1 MTDYFGQEGTLKPG
15 DAVAALIVL
24 KDGRYL
30 MQLRDQKPGI
40 FYPGH
45 WGLFGGGME
54 PGETVEAAL
63 ARELEEELCLEGAR
77 GRYVTEFSFA
87 FGRFG
92 RVLRYYYEVRVDDD
106 ALSRLKVRE
115 GREMRAFS
123 AAEILTQPRVVAYDS
138 FAIWMHARGLAAD
151 PGGNP

>member
-1 MTDYFGQEGTLKPG
+1 MIDYFGQEGTLKPG

-24 KDGRYL
+24 QDGRYL

-54 PGETVEAAL
+54 PSETVEEAL

-77 GRYVTEFSFA
+77 GRYVTDFSFA
-87 FGRFG
+87 FGGFG
-92 RVLRYYYEVRVDDD
+92 RVVRHYYEVKVDDA
-106 ALSRLKVRE
+106 ALSRLRVRE
-115 GREMRAFS
+115 GREMRAFF

-138 FAIWMHARGLAAD
+138 FAIWMHARGLAAG

>member
-1 MTDYFGQEGTLKPG
+1 
-15 DAVAALIVL
+15 
-24 KDGRYL
+24 
-30 MQLRDQKPGI
+30 
-40 FYPGH
+40 
-45 WGLFGGGME
+45 
-54 PGETVEAAL
+54 VEQAL

-77 GRYVTEFSFA
+77 GRYVTDFSFV
-87 FGRFG
+87 FGGFG